1 MAHNKSSRI
10 MSRSLSLP
18 FPKKIDD
25 QVHNLG
31 GALEHRF
38 SPRGGGVGLNELI
51 FKSLHP
57 WRVARGRG
65 EGGKLMLRNDR
76 RIRSTSPLVERTQV

>member
-1 MAHNKSSRI
+1 M
-10 MSRSLSLP
+10 
-18 FPKKIDD
+18 
-25 QVHNLG
+25 
-31 GALEHRF
+31 
-38 SPRGGGVGLNELI
+38 GLNELI

-76 RIRSTSPLVERTQV
+76 CIRSTSPLVVRTQV